1 MAAEMR
7 KITALV
13 PLMLDWFA
21 RNARDLPW
29 RKTRDPY
36 AIWVSEIMLQQTQV
50 KTVVPYWERWMK
62 ALPTVHALAGASSG
76 KVHKLWEGLGY
87 YARARNLQRAARVI
101 VGENGGRFP
110 GGFDE
115 MLALPGVGRYTAGA
129 ICSIAFNQP
138 TPVLDGN
145 LMRGLTRLFG
155 IAGDP
160 RKQPVNTRLW
170 RIAEALVRHA
180 AATESRTSHRAARL
194 PLSGHACSHLNQS
207 LMEMGAVICTPRRP
221 RCGLCPLRRQCVARR
236 QARVAELPHRN
247 RKPAS
252 TPRQFAAFVVRHRG
266 RWLVHQRPAGVVNAH
281 LWELP
286 NTEVV
291 RRRLGV
297 RELGRQVLGAPL
309 ASVQH
314 LVTVRHSLTRYRIT
328 LDVFAAKLRRQPKS
342 LAPSHRW
349 VTLRELDALAFAAAH
364 RKILN
369 GLGAKPCRS
378 KPKTP
383 LRASSAV
390 QDETDHSF
398 EPTSSAGRT
407 ARPGTRKAFC

>member
-1 MAAEMR
+1 
-7 KITALV
+7 
-13 PLMLDWFA
+13 MLDWFA
-21 RNARDLPW
+21 RKARDLPW

-36 AIWVSEIMLQQTQV
+36 AIWVSEVMLQQTQV
-50 KTVVPYWERWMK
+50 KTVIPYWERWLRE
-62 ALPTVHALAGASSG
+62 LPSVRALAGASLG

-87 YARARNLQRAARVI
+87 YARARNLQRAARGLVA
-101 VGENGGRFP
+101 ERGGRFP
-110 GGFDE
+110 ERFAE
-115 MLALPGVGRYTAGA
+115 VLALPGVGRYTAGA

-145 LMRGLTRLFG
+145 LMRALTRLFG
-155 IAGDP
+155 LAGDP

-170 RIAEALVRHA
+170 RIAEALVQEA
-180 AATESRTSHRAARL
+180 ALANSGTRRQAPRL
-194 PLSGHACSHLNQS
+194 PYAGHACSHLNQA
-207 LMEMGAVICTPRRP
+207 LMELGAVICTPRRP
-221 RCGLCPLRRQCVARR
+221 RCGLCPLRRHCVARR
-236 QARVAELPHRN
+236 QGRVAELPHRN

-266 RWLVHQRPAGVVNAH
+266 RWLVRQRPAGVVNAH
-281 LWELP
+281 LWEFP
-286 NTEVV
+286 NTEIV

-342 LAPSHRW
+342 LDPSHRW

-364 RKILN
+364 RKILKGRRKN
-369 GLGAKPCRS
+369 SEVGERPRPPRCR
-378 KPKTP
+378 
-383 LRASSAV
+383 R
-390 QDETDHSF
+390 QDL
-398 EPTSSAGRT
+398 P
-407 ARPGTRKAFC
+407 PN